1 MKSNV
6 KIPTARQLPSGNWF
20 VQLRIDGRSI
30 SITKPTQREAVAEAL
45 AIKEGII
52 KAKNTPRNAI
62 TLKAAMEDY
71 ISQRENVLSP
81 ATIAGYHVIR
91 RNRFQQHYL
100 PEQEIQKQNTKK
112 LSGRPWLRRIA
123 ACAAIVILILCI
135 PLSSR
140 ALSLEELWDIV
151 ARWAKETFSFVS
163 GDIEHFSEPSP
174 AYDGEYSSLQDVL
187 RANNRD
193 TSLVPTWIPDGYELD
208 SVEKVISPEQELYL
222 AHYISSEGYFILRT
236 QTFISKKPQNIEIGD
251 DVTEKYSI
259 GSIDYYIFSN
269 ENQLQVIWSNA
280 EVEYSISGDI
290 SVDIAKEMINSIG
303 KE

>member
-1 MKSNV
+1 MSENEHRG
-6 KIPTARQLPSGNWF
+6 IRDLSQYDSMPT
-20 VQLRIDGRSI
+20 
-30 SITKPTQREAVAEAL
+30 EAL
-45 AIKEGII
+45 EQILRADAETPAEQESDIELILYIMEVLARRKKENQQSG
-52 KAKNTPRNAI
+52 KTAQQSW
-62 TLKAAMEDY
+62 E
-71 ISQRENVLSP
+71 S
-81 ATIAGYHVIR
+81 
-91 RNRFQQHYL
+91 FQQHYL
-100 PEQEIQKQNTKK
+100 PEQKIQKQNTTKP
-112 LSGRPWLRRIA
+112 SGRPWLRRIA
-123 ACAAIVILILCI
+123 ACAAAVILILGI

-140 ALSLEELWDIV
+140 AFSLEELWDVV

-163 GDIEHFSEPSP
+163 GDIGHFSEPSP
-174 AYDGEYSSLQDVL
+174 TYDGEYSSLQDVL